1 MEEYSTFTSLLCSEC
16 GDVYDAHEVQTF
28 CTDCAS
34 PLVAQYD
41 FDSLRTLSRE
51 DIGQRPKGL
60 WRWHELLP
68 VWRQEN
74 QVNLGEGDSPLLH
87 TARLESELGIGQIY
101 MKDESGQPTGTFKA
115 RGLVMAVSKAIELG
129 IEEFV
134 IPTAGNAGSALA
146 AYAARAGKKAHIY
159 MPNDAPRVNQE
170 EVRFYGA
177 DLILVDGLI
186 DEAGRQA
193 REMAAKHGWFD
204 VSTFKEPYR
213 LEGKKTMGLELAEQ
227 FQWHLPDVIIYPTG
241 GGTGLVGMWKA
252 FRELEELGWID
263 TKRPKMVSVQ
273 AAGCAPVVK
282 AFGENSRRTEYWEG
296 AQTIAAGLRVPSAFA
311 DRLILDALY
320 ESGGTAVSVTDKE
333 ISLAQREIARLEGI
347 FAAPEG
353 AATYA
358 AVKRLHDAGWLKA
371 DDRVVLYN
379 TGSGLTYI

>member
-1 MEEYSTFTSLLCSEC
+1 MEEYSAFTSLLCPEC

-28 CTDCAS
+28 CADCAS

-41 FDSLRTLSRE
+41 LDSLRTLSRE
-51 DIGQRPKGL
+51 DIRQRPKGL

-87 TARLESELGIGQIY
+87 TTRLESELGIGQIY
-101 MKDESGQPTGTFKA
+101 MKDESGQPTSTFKA

-263 TKRPKMVSVQ
+263 TKRPKMVSAQ

-282 AFGENSRRTEYWEG
+282 AFRENSRRTEYWEG

-311 DRLILDALY
+311 DRLIMDALY

-358 AVKRLHDAGWLKA
+358 AVKRLRDAGWVEA
-371 DDRVVLYN
+371 DERVVLYN
-379 TGSGLTYI
+379 TGSGLKYI